1 MEDIKEVSEHLKMTL
16 EQRAKIFLP
25 FAAVKGLDEA
35 LERKRE
41 ERLMEERIIL
51 GEDGEREVDHA
62 LNEIKKD
69 DCVKITYYDSGRY
82 HDIEGKVLKKD
93 EKKSCIILEN
103 SLVIYFLDIRAIEK
117 MEKRD

>member
-1 MEDIKEVSEHLKMTL
+1 MKMTL

-25 FAAVKGLDEA
+25 FAAVKGLDDA

-41 ERLMEERIIL
+41 ERLIEERVIL
-51 GEDGEREVDHA
+51 GEDGEREVDHV

-82 HDIEGKVLKKD
+82 HNIEEKVLKKD
-93 EKKSCIILEN
+93 EKKSCLILEK
-103 SLVIYFLDIRAIEK
+103 SPVIYFLDIRSIEK
-117 MEKRD
+117 MEKKD